1 MWFIKKMVTDKDT
14 KVPTQ
19 KSRSSEYA
27 KRKCYMGYPI
37 PLVHTY
43 FIACICLVEDYRL
56 PFYQSFLVF
65 HTCQNEQINSLCF
78 TKFRETSCYEPLAE
92 CLMHVAQDFLEM
104 CVLHFCNS
112 LPGNKV

>member
-19 KSRSSEYA
+19 KSRSREYA

-56 PFYQSFLVF
+56 PFYQSFWSFIHVKMNRLIHFV
-65 HTCQNEQINSLCF
+65 SL
-78 TKFRETSCYEPLAE
+78 
-92 CLMHVAQDFLEM
+92 
-104 CVLHFCNS
+104 S
-112 LPGNKV
+112 LGRRHAMNRWLNV